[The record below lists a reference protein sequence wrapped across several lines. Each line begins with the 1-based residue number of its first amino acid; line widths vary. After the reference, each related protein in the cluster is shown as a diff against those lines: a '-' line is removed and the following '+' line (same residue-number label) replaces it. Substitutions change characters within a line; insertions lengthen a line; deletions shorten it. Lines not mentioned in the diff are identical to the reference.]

1 MAVEAFEL
9 EIRDG
14 ISGPANEIR
23 GSILQLRQQ
32 IKGMSL
38 DLIENQ
44 KRQIAL
50 KETGQK
56 EAAKALGVEITKQR
70 LEMRRLGIEAK
81 DLTDKQ
87 RELAKSQKEVGASS
101 GIMAGLVAGAV
112 VKIGDALIAAGRA
125 VVDFVADIG
134 KLAIESSSFRTHM
147 TNAYAVFR
155 GTAAEGAK
163 TYEMVR
169 GLAKT
174 LPIPREQAMK
184 SAQELMALNLQGEN
198 RTRNTIQ
205 AVANTQAALGDEAAG
220 KLKSIITT
228 AQATTAGGRWRGVFA
243 PSREELIA
251 LGVSYDELSA
261 VLAKQLGKTNAEA
274 KAMLL
279 QGRITAAAGIDAL
292 NATVTKG
299 RIGEA
304 ARAALYEP
312 TVVFQHFKDTIFDLF
327 DGYNLRPIMEQM
339 RLFADMFD
347 KNTESGRALK
357 NIMDALFGGGGASL
371 REGLIRAR
379 LGFLDIQI
387 AILKTLVLFAPM
399 LKEIKKLGESQTVMD
414 ALSLSFKA
422 LGLAVQIVA
431 NNLVMSADA
440 LAKIVGMVDKLRA
453 GDTKAIG
460 ASIGD
465 GITVGIR
472 ESMGGVAGAGAALA
486 QAGIDAVRKGL
497 DSHSPSKKMMMV
509 GKDAADGF
517 RLGAEA
523 GGLPLGGGSLRVDV
537 ARITPASAAGAGRN
551 VEMGGIVLNV
561 NGVTGAEQLPAMLE
575 PLFADLLERVAAEVA

>member
-23 GSILQLRQQ
+23 GAILQLRQQ

-44 KRQIAL
+44 KRQLDL
-50 KETGQK
+50 KTTGQK
-56 EAAKALGVEITKQR
+56 EAAKEAGIEIAKQR
-70 LEMRRLGIEAK
+70 LELRRLGIESK
-81 DLTDKQ
+81 DLAQ
-87 RELAKSQKEVGASS
+87 RERDLAGAQKDVGASS
-101 GIMAGLVAGAV
+101 GVMAGLVAGAV
-112 VKIGDALIAAGRA
+112 VKIGDALLAAGRA
-125 VVDFVADIG
+125 LVDFVSGMA
-134 KLAIESSSFRTHM
+134 KLAVESSSFRVHM

-155 GTAAEGAK
+155 GTATEGAK

-169 GLAKT
+169 GLART
-174 LPIPREQAMK
+174 LPIPREQAMR
-184 SAQELMALNLQGEN
+184 SAQELMSLNLQGEN

-205 AVANTQAALGDEAAG
+205 AVANTQAALGDEAAS

-243 PSREELIA
+243 PSREELVA

-312 TVVFQHFKDTIFDLF
+312 GVVFQHFKDTIFDLF

-347 KNTESGRALK
+347 KGSESGKALK

-422 LGLAVQIVA
+422 LALSVQIVA
-431 NNLVMSADA
+431 TNLVMTADA
-440 LAKIVGMVDKLRA
+440 LAKIVLLVDKLRA
-453 GDTKAIG
+453 GDTKGVGQDAVEGLIAGLQAKGDSVTAAAIG
-460 ASIGD
+460 L
-465 GITVGIR
+465 
-472 ESMGGVAGAGAALA
+472 GAHVVSGL
-486 QAGIDAVRKGL
+486 RKGL
-497 DSHSPSKKMMMV
+497 DSHSPSKKMMLV

-537 ARITPASAAGAGRN
+537 ARITPAAASAAGRS
-551 VEMGGIVLNV
+551 VEMGGITLNV
-561 NGVTGAEQLPAMLE
+561 
-575 PLFADLLERVAAEVA
+575 